1 MHATVRL
8 PGRSAHLPM
17 ESPKDAANPMRPC
30 SDTFLLMDF
39 QNFSAKFK
47 TIPTE
52 FNATTQKNIIL

>member
-1 MHATVRL
+1 
-8 PGRSAHLPM
+8 M